1 MGMGP
6 CLVVASGSRLVDVG
20 ELTML
25 ICEVKCKQRGLPQDK
40 MISLTNDPRSS
51 LRSWGHEYRKVY
63 FSGVPSCR
71 LPNSLAAVEIEH
83 QISPIVKGRRS
94 CGARGESETTIWSQK
109 KQRAGTKLLA
119 LARKKKK
126 EIRQPSRLLGQLPT
140 PFTPF

>member
-1 MGMGP
+1 MGP

-94 CGARGESETTIWSQK
+94 CGAVENPR
-109 KQRAGTKLLA
+109 QRYGPKRNNELEQSCSPWPE
-119 LARKKKK
+119 RKKKRSANPLDSLDSFQHLSPRSK
-126 EIRQPSRLLGQLPT
+126 
-140 PFTPF
+140 